1 MIRHLPLDC
10 DFVRL
15 ILFCMTLIQKFLK
28 MIMLQTFM

>member
-15 ILFCMTLIQKFLK
+15 ILFCVTLIPKFLK
-28 MIMLQTFM
+28 IIMLQTLM